1 MTRLSWPIENIKRS
15 YEVVVVGSGYG
26 ASIAASRLARAGRRV
41 CVLERGREW
50 QTGEYPDTLREAA
63 AQMQVDAPG
72 GRWGSTTG
80 LYDFRIN
87 DEIDVFL
94 GCGLG
99 GTSLVNAGVALPADD
114 RIFDDDRWPSAL
126 RDPSALA
133 DGYERAIAMLR
144 PSPYPEGS
152 NLPKL
157 DALGVSAG
165 QLADAGYPA
174 RFDRPPINVHFGR
187 AGPNHVGVY
196 QQPCTRC
203 GDCVSGCN
211 SAAKNTLIVNYL
223 PDARNHGAEIYTRAW
238 VQHLERRDDGRW
250 VVHFQLRD
258 AGRETFDAPTLF
270 VIADV
275 VVLGA
280 GALGSTE
287 ILLRTREKGTA
298 LSGELGARFTGNGD
312 VLGIGY
318 NTDREIEG
326 IGYGARSVD
335 PKDPVGPCITGII
348 DLRGT
353 PRLEDGFVIEE
364 GVIPGALSSLLP
376 EVFAGMNELV
386 GEDTDR
392 GLKDYLIE
400 KVRELGGLFRGRESG
415 ALRNTQTYLVMSHDD
430 GEGHMWLEDDR
441 LRISWPGVGR
451 QSIFRTVNER
461 LRQATAALGGHFDEN
476 PLWTRL
482 FGHDLIT
489 VHPLGGCVMAD
500 DAGGG
505 VVNDRGQVF
514 SGQIGD
520 AVYDNLY
527 VMDGAVIPRPVGINP
542 LLTISAVAERSAA
555 LLARDRGWPFDYDFT
570 EPATL
575 ADAPVRLGVEFTE
588 TMRGA
593 FSLGEAPRAPTRED
607 YELAAAEGVRIARA
621 GHDAA
626 REQRRQA
633 TTADFPGGG
642 AFEFTLTITSHD
654 LEAMISD
661 PEHAATMV
669 GTVRAGALSADP
681 LMVTNGRFNLFLDD
695 PTNERRKRM
704 RYRMDLSTE
713 DGTAYSFEG
722 FKEITDDPGVDV
734 WADTT
739 TLYVTIREEG
749 RSGGPMGLGILRI
762 SPKDFMRQLT
772 TMRAIGARGVLEAA
786 QAKVRFGRLF
796 AGELQEVYGAL
807 LV

>member
-1 MTRLSWPIENIKRS
+1 LTRLSWPIENIKRS

-26 ASIAASRLARAGRRV
+26 AAIAASRLARAGRRV

-99 GTSLVNAGVALPADD
+99 GTSLVNAGVALRADD
-114 RIFDDDRWPSAL
+114 RVFDDDRWPSAL
-126 RDPSALA
+126 REPGALT
-133 DGYERAIAMLR
+133 DGYQRAIAMLR

-152 NLPKL
+152 KLPKL

-223 PDARNHGAEIYTRAW
+223 PDARNHGAEIYTRVW

-287 ILLRTREKGTA
+287 ILLRSREKGIA
-298 LSGELGARFTGNGD
+298 VSGELGSRFTGNGD

-392 GLKDYLIE
+392 GLKDYLLE

-514 SGQIGD
+514 SGETGD

-555 LLARDRGWPFDYDFT
+555 LLARDRGWPVDYDFT
-570 EPATL
+570 EPAAQ

-593 FSLGEAPRAPTRED
+593 FSLREAMRAPTRDD

-626 REQRRQA
+626 REQRRPA

-642 AFEFTLTITSHD
+642 AFEFTLTITSSD
-654 LEAMISD
+654 LEEMIRD

-669 GTVRAGALSADP
+669 GTVRAATLSADP

-695 PTNERRKRM
+695 PTNHRRKRM
-704 RYRMDLSTE
+704 RYHMDLSTE
-713 DGTAYSFEG
+713 DGTAYSFAG

-749 RSGGPMGLGILRI
+749 RSDGSVGLGILRI

-786 QAKVRFGRLF
+786 EAKMRFGRLF
-796 AGELQEVYGAL
+796 ADELQEVYGAL

>member
-1 MTRLSWPIENIKRS
+1 VTKLSWPIENIKRQ

-72 GRWGSTTG
+72 GRWGSTTS
-80 LYDFRIN
+80 LYDFRVN

-99 GTSLVNAGVALPADD
+99 GTSLVNAGVALRADD
-114 RIFDDDRWPSAL
+114 RVFDDDRWPSVL
-126 RDPSALA
+126 RDPNALA

-144 PSPYPEGS
+144 PSRFPEGS
-152 NLPKL
+152 SLPKL
-157 DALGVSAG
+157 DALEVAADH
-165 QLADAGYPA
+165 LANAGYPVA
-174 RFDRPPINVHFGR
+174 FDRPPINVHFGE

-196 QQPCTRC
+196 QQPCTLC

-211 SAAKNTLIVNYL
+211 SAAKNTLIMNYL
-223 PDARNHGAEIYTRAW
+223 PDARNHGAELYTRTW
-238 VQHLERRDDGRW
+238 VQRLERRDDGRW

-270 VIADV
+270 VIADI

-287 ILLRTREKGTA
+287 ILLRSRDGGLA
-298 LSGELGARFTGNGD
+298 VSDELGARFTGNGD
-312 VLGIGY
+312 VLAIGY
-318 NTDREIEG
+318 NNDREIEG

-335 PKDPVGPCITGII
+335 PKEPVGPCITGII

-353 PRLEDGFVIEE
+353 PQLEDGFVIEE

-376 EVFAGMNELV
+376 EVFAGMNAII
-386 GEDTDR
+386 GEDMDR
-392 GLKDYLIE
+392 GLKDFLLE
-400 KVRELGGLFRGRESG
+400 KARELGGLFRGRESG
-415 ALRNTQTYLVMSHDD
+415 ALRNSQTYLVMSHDD
-430 GEGHMWLEDDR
+430 GEGHMRLEDDR
-441 LRISWPGVGR
+441 LRISWPDVGR

-461 LRQATAALGGHFDEN
+461 LGQATAALGGHFDEN

-482 FGHDLIT
+482 FGHDLVT

-500 DAGGG
+500 DAAGG

-514 SGQIGD
+514 SGATGD
-520 AVYDNLY
+520 GVYENLY
-527 VMDGAVIPRPVGINP
+527 VMDGAVIPRPIGVNP
-542 LLTISAVAERSAA
+542 LLTISAVAERSVA
-555 LLARDRGWPFDYDFT
+555 LLARDHGWPVDYDFA
-570 EPATL
+570 EPVVA
-575 ADAPVRLGVEFTE
+575 ADAPARLGVEFTE

-593 FSLGEAPRAPTRED
+593 FSMLGAGGEPTREN
-607 YELAAAEGVRIARA
+607 YERAATEGVRIARV

-626 REQRRQA
+626 RMQGRPA
-633 TTADFPGGG
+633 TRADFPGGG
-642 AFEFTLTITSHD
+642 AFEFTLTITSSD
-654 LEAMISD
+654 LEAMIGD
-661 PEHAATMV
+661 PDHAATMV
-669 GTVRAGALSADP
+669 GTVRAATLSPDP

-704 RYRMDLSTE
+704 RYRMDLTTE
-713 DGTAYSFEG
+713 DGSAYTFEG
-722 FKEITDDPGVDV
+722 FKEIADDRGVDV

-739 TLYVTIREEG
+739 TLYVTIQEAG
-749 RSGGPMGLGILRI
+749 RADGRRGLGILRI

-786 QAKVRFGRLF
+786 EAKVRFGRLF